1 VRRSCGAARAEIGG
15 AAGDFGVVSVFGLS
29 GVQHSLDEIGCS
41 LSNALPRL
49 MLVVAD
55 AVLVC
60 ARGVNAVPCGPVG
73 CL

>member
-1 VRRSCGAARAEIGG
+1 VLLSTLVFCLCLGSQVCGTRSI
-15 AAGDFGVVSVFGLS
+15 
-29 GVQHSLDEIGCS
+29 EIGCS

-60 ARGVNAVPCGPVG
+60 ARGVNAVP
-73 CL
+73 